1 MTALFDFDGVVMD
14 TEPQYTKFWNNIG
27 KKYGD
32 VGEIGIL
39 SKGQTLTHILDR
51 YFSGQAE
58 MQKHIVEELYELER
72 TMPYVPVPGVL
83 EFMKQLRDASV
94 NMAVVTSSNRDKMEH
109 VYHHFPEFRNIVG
122 HIYTSEDFTRSKP
135 DPECFML
142 AMRELGGTPDDT
154 VVFED
159 SVNGL
164 KAARAS
170 GAVVVGLLTSN
181 PLETVAPLS
190 DFSISDFTSMSVPRL
205 EEMLKD
211 KRA

>member
-14 TEPQYTKFWNNIG
+14 TEPQYTEFWNNIG

-51 YFSGQAE
+51 YFRGQTE

-109 VYHHFPEFRNIVG
+109 VYRHFPEFRNLVG

-181 PLETVAPLS
+181 PPETVAPLS
-190 DFSISDFTSMSVPRL
+190 DLSISDFTSMSVPRL
-205 EEMLKD
+205 EEMLKE